1 MSRILITGMSAS
13 QASLN
18 ANRRSLSFAGV
29 IHDFLTESGHDVVM
43 CDPRVSWS
51 LEDVEEYSAVIVG
64 VSPITSLSANKAYG
78 ALNLIDL
85 LWEDPRLRLLVDAPH
100 PAQISASLRS
110 VSTKPGNLTKPFYAY
125 RQGYQLAA
133 NKTVSTRLLG
143 AVERLLNDTWPETIY
158 PSLPWRDSFL
168 VSDELPA
175 GARSGLSGIN
185 LDSFLVA
192 ESAPKGDIE
201 KIAKWAADNTTSTWT
216 KKVQKTLALPVSPMR
231 HTKGEDD
238 RQVSSQILRSVGS
251 LISPHRDG
259 TWWTYRY
266 IQSLNAGVPVATD
279 WKESQHIGNSWSV
292 LPATIEHLSDG
303 ARRDLA
309 WDQLQDYMSAI
320 PRREN
325 VRKTLEDL
333 LGLHSKTGKEEYAVR

>member
-1 MSRILITGMSAS
+1 MKKILITGMSAS
-13 QASLN
+13 HASLN
-18 ANRRSLSFAGV
+18 ANRRSLSFAGLV
-29 IHDFLTESGHDVVM
+29 YDVLVESGHEVVM

-78 ALNLIDL
+78 ALNLISL

-100 PAQISASLRS
+100 PAQIGASLRS
-110 VSTKPGNLTKPFYAY
+110 VHTNPANLTKPFYAY

-133 NKTVSTRLLG
+133 SESVSRRLLG
-143 AVERLLNDTWPETIY
+143 TVDRLLNDTWPETIY
-158 PSLPWRDSFL
+158 PSLPWRDAQH
-168 VSDELPA
+168 VAKELPA
-175 GARSGLSGIN
+175 GALNSLRGIN

-192 ESAPKGDIE
+192 ESAPKGDVEKIE
-201 KIAKWAADNTTSTWT
+201 KWSADAPSSTWT
-216 KKVQKTLALPVSPMR
+216 KKVKNTLALPISPMK
-231 HTKGEDD
+231 HTKGQDD
-238 RQVSSQILRSVGS
+238 MQVGSQILRSAGS
-251 LISPHRDG
+251 LVSPHRDG

-266 IQSLNAGVPVATD
+266 IQSLNHGVPVATD
-279 WKESQHIGNSWSV
+279 WKESQHIGKSWSV
-292 LPATIEHLSDG
+292 LAATIEHMSNVE
-303 ARRDLA
+303 RRDLA

-333 LGLHSKTGKEEYAVR
+333 VGLHSKIGKEAYAV